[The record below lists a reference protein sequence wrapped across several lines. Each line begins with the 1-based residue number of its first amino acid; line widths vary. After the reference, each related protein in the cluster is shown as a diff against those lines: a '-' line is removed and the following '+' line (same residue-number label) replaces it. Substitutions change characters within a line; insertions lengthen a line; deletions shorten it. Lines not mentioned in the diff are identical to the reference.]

1 MSWNAARLATHLD
14 GVCEGDGAV
23 VVGRLAGLAEARAGD
38 VSFLSNPRYAGL
50 LARTQASAVIVDR
63 AWQGPSSA
71 AALIR
76 VTHPDRAFAAVA
88 AVFGPAPVVRAPGV
102 HSTAVIGSNVVLA
115 PGVHVGPW
123 TVIEDGARIGER
135 TVVEAQCFVGRDVCI
150 GPDGHLYPQV
160 AVREGCRI
168 GARVVLHCGAVIGSD
183 GFGYLVE
190 PRPGALPRIEK
201 IPQIGIVELG
211 DDVEIGSNA
220 TLDRARF
227 GVTRIGNHVKIDNL
241 VMIGH
246 NVQVGDCTGI
256 VAQAGVAGSSRI
268 GSGVMLWAQAGIA
281 GHLHV
286 ADGAQVGPQAG
297 VSKDVP
303 AGEFVIGAPAVSK
316 RDFVASLM
324 VPRTVEK
331 LKARL
336 VALESRLAALE
347 AAGTAGRV

>member
-1 MSWNAARLATHLD
+1 MSWSATRLATHL
-14 GVCEGDGAV
+14 GGTCEGDGDV
-23 VVGRLAGLAEARAGD
+23 VLGRLAGLAEARSGD
-38 VSFLSNPRYAGL
+38 LSFLSNPRYAGL
-50 LARTQASAVIVDR
+50 LARTQASAVIVDGD
-63 AWQGPSSA
+63 WQGPSSA

-76 VTHPDRAFAAVA
+76 VAHPDRAFAAVA
-88 AVFGPAPVVRAPGV
+88 ALFAPAPIVRAPGV
-102 HSTAVIGSNVVLA
+102 HPTAVIGANVVLA
-115 PGVHVGPW
+115 PGVHVGAW

-168 GARVVLHCGAVIGSD
+168 GARVVVHCGVVIGSD

-201 IPQIGIVELG
+201 IQQIGIVELG
-211 DDVEIGSNA
+211 DDVEIGANA
-220 TLDRARF
+220 TIDRARF
-227 GVTRIGNHVKIDNL
+227 GVTRIGNHTKIDNL

-268 GSGVMLWAQAGIA
+268 GSGVMLWAKAGIA

-303 AGEFVIGAPAVSK
+303 AGEFVMGTPAVSK
-316 RDFVASLM
+316 RDFVAGLM

-331 LKARL
+331 LKTRL
-336 VALESRLAALE
+336 AALESRLAALE
-347 AAGTAGRV
+347 AAGAAGRA